1 MKVFSNWL
9 MKMPSFCICSV
20 IRVLKES
27 GNPYPYPFRHSH
39 GMRVFCYDFALAN
52 NMEIPFPMAFSMLL
66 FCRERKK
73 TDSKP

>member
-1 MKVFSNWL
+1 
-9 MKMPSFCICSV
+9 MPSFCFRSV

-27 GNPYPYPFRHSH
+27 GNPFPFRNPSFHD
-39 GMRVFCYDFALAN
+39 MRVFCYESALAN
-52 NMEIPFPMAFSMLL
+52 NMEIPFPMAFSMLS